1 MIQSLLEWNGEG
13 GVEWLV
19 ASLLSGGLIFPPARR
34 WYKRRAAAKSADTL
48 LAEVLKS
55 KDAFRR

>member
-1 MIQSLLEWNGEG
+1 
-13 GVEWLV
+13 VEWLV